1 VTDER
6 AASPTT
12 VPSAITPL
20 HQRGARIE
28 VQKLGKAYVHNRQAL
43 PVLWDVDL
51 SLAPGDMVAVVG
63 ASGVGKSTFLQILG
77 TLDLPTSGS
86 IRFDGEEL
94 TTMSASRLAEFRNRR
109 IGFVFQF
116 HHLLPEFTALENVM
130 MPALIQRISV
140 NQAQAKA
147 RDILG
152 RVGLS
157 HRLSHRP
164 SELSGGEQQRVA
176 LARAMV
182 LEPSLLLADEP
193 TGNLDR
199 STGEAIHGLFL
210 DLNRER
216 GSTLLVVTHNPDL
229 ARLMPRRIRMV
240 DGGRLVDDDLPKPAP
255 ANDQIA
261 EIPEVRTETRP
272 AVRTMK
278 VNLKLEGKLCGWCG
292 SVLKLSEDAA
302 ICTACE
308 KVHHDR
314 CWQPEAG
321 CSTAGCVNAPARPVV
336 AAAPEVAPDKGA
348 TS

>member
-1 VTDER
+1 MGQT
-6 AASPTT
+6 
-12 VPSAITPL
+12 
-20 HQRGARIE
+20 RGARIE
-28 VQKLGKAYVHNRQAL
+28 VKKLGKAYVHNGQAL

-51 SLAPGDMVAVVG
+51 SLAPGDMVACVG

-86 IRFDGEEL
+86 IQFDGEEL

-116 HHLLPEFTALENVM
+116 HHLLPEFSALENVM
-130 MPALIQRISV
+130 MPALIQRMTV
-140 NQAQAKA
+140 ATAQAKA

-157 HRLSHRP
+157 HRLTHRP

-199 STGEAIHGLFL
+199 ATGEAIHQLFL

-216 GSTLLVVTHNPDL
+216 GSTLLVVTHNPEL
-229 ARLMPRRIRMV
+229 ARLMPRRMRMI
-240 DGGRLVDDDLPKPAP
+240 DGGRLVDDKAPP
-255 ANDQIA
+255 AN
-261 EIPEVRTETRP
+261 TNGP
-272 AVRTMK
+272 A
-278 VNLKLEGKLCGWCG
+278 NE
-292 SVLKLSEDAA
+292 
-302 ICTACE
+302 
-308 KVHHDR
+308 
-314 CWQPEAG
+314 
-321 CSTAGCVNAPARPVV
+321 V
-336 AAAPEVAPDKGA
+336 AAAVVETRVESEPAPKSEAHAADDAEAEG
-348 TS
+348 SHP